1 MKIIITLGDLIAIVI
16 WFLFILFVVVIK
28 VLAKIFKKKGDNK

>member
-1 MKIIITLGDLIAIVI
+1 MKVVITLGDLIAIVI

-28 VLAKIFKKKGDNK
+28 ILANIIKKKGGTK